1 LPFEYGKKMGSL
13 GDNFLTNGRSRF
25 ACKRGRG
32 FNPALFLV
40 LIVCLFSLPAK
51 AKYSGGEGTPGEP
64 YLISTAD
71 QMNLIGTDTNDWDK
85 HFRLINDINLAAYTG
100 TAFNLIG
107 TPANPFTGSQFHL
120 HHHSNRFHRT
130 F

>member
-1 LPFEYGKKMGSL
+1 MGSL
-13 GDNFLTNGRSRF
+13 GDIFLTNGRSRC

-32 FNPALFLV
+32 FNPTILLV
-40 LIVCLFSLPAK
+40 LTVCLLSLSAQ
-51 AKYSGGEGTPGEP
+51 AKYGGGKGTPGEP

-71 QMNLIGTDTNDWDK
+71 EMNLIGADTNDWDK

-107 TPANPFTGSQFHL
+107 TPGSPFTGTFDG
-120 HHHSNRFHRT
+120 NDHRILNFIYT
-130 F
+130 TSATDYIGL